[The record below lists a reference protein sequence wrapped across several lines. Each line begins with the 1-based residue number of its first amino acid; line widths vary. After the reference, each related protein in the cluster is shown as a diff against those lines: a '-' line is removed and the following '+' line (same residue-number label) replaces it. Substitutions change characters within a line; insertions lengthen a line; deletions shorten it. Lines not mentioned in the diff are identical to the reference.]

1 MLNLTQLQEILS
13 EIISLA
19 KHAGVQDNS
28 VLSQNTLA
36 VMPNGLNWLFLRPNT
51 AQTGV
56 GVNPPYSNHHTAPKG
71 VLVRFPLMVWL
82 ILQNK
87 PFGEYVKR
95 LLMLPRVRPHRPF
108 MGKLLKTTLGAFQC

>member
-1 MLNLTQLQEILS
+1 MLNLSKLQAILN

-19 KHAGVQDNS
+19 TPAKSRDNKI
-28 VLSQNTLA
+28 LSQNELA
-36 VMPNGLNWLFLRPNT
+36 VTPNGLNWLFLRPNT

-56 GVNPPYSNHHTAPKG
+56 GVNPPYTDHHTAPKG

-87 PFGEYVKR
+87 PIGEYAKR
-95 LLMLPRVRPHRPF
+95 LLIQPRVRPHRPF
-108 MGKLLKTTLGAFQC
+108 MGFLLKNELGAFPC